1 MSCHDC
7 HKAGGWHLPLF
18 SVAPKALSAVCLN
31 GLKDFKGFKVLSG
44 PTRNRRPRPS
54 GTPSNLEGDNFEF

>member
-31 GLKDFKGFKVLSG
+31 GLKDFKGFKG
-44 PTRNRRPRPS
+44 K
-54 GTPSNLEGDNFEF
+54 FEIIEAIADC

>member
-44 PTRNRRPRPS
+44 PTRNRRPRHSVAPPL
-54 GTPSNLEGDNFEF
+54 T

>member
-31 GLKDFKGFKVLSG
+31 GLKGFKVLSG
-44 PTRNRRPRPS
+44 PTRNRRPRHSVAPPL
-54 GTPSNLEGDNFEF
+54 T